1 MISSTKQNEAMPNFH
16 LDNSDPSIGPGTLAE
31 NPRAAFLQVSLHGPC
46 CRGAPSACGPGP
58 GVAVTPAPSPAQPH
72 AALVLL
78 HEEEQSEREGGT
90 SSAKWSFVC
99 DVQLTDGVQF
109 SICIFQVSY
118 QTRLNSILKFPF

>member
-16 LDNSDPSIGPGTLAE
+16 LDNSDPSIGPETLAE
-31 NPRAAFLQVSLHGPC
+31 NLRAAFLQVSLHGPC

-109 SICIFQVSY
+109 SIRIFQVSY